1 MTRVENTDEAEVLLV
16 EEYDVPQ
23 NLVDKLF
30 EEMETAA
37 SALIEEYDVI
47 DVDASVVEESLM
59 CGFAEAI
66 AESIDRDVREPS
78 DVRGLVDD
86 LKRNPVSSASTVA
99 GRVATR
105 NEDMMRVSEA
115 ILTSR

>member
-1 MTRVENTDEAEVLLV
+1 MTRVENTDEAEAILV

-23 NLVDKLF
+23 SLVDELF
-30 EEMETAA
+30 REMETATT
-37 SALIEEYDVI
+37 ALVEEDNVD
-47 DVDASVVEESLM
+47 DVDASVVEESLT

-66 AESIDRDVREPS
+66 AEFIDRDVREPA

-86 LKRNPVSSASTVA
+86 LQRNPVSNASTIA

-115 ILTSR
+115 ILSSR

>member
-1 MTRVENTDEAEVLLV
+1 MTRVENTDEAETLLV
-16 EEYDVPQ
+16 EEYDVSQ
-23 NLVDKLF
+23 NLVDELF
-30 EEMETAA
+30 EEMETIA
-37 SALIEEYDVI
+37 SALIGEYDVD
-47 DVDASVVEESLM
+47 DVDASVVEESLT

-66 AESIDRDVREPS
+66 AEFIDRGVREPS
-78 DVRGLVDD
+78 DMRDFVDD
-86 LKRNPVSSASTVA
+86 LKHNPVSTASTVA